1 MTCKYCG
8 NEIRDDAKFCPHCGA
23 VSGAAPEAAAPPA
36 EPEAP
41 AGGGKRKGLLIAGV
55 AAAVVLV
62 AVLAAVAGGLFSN
75 PKRAVE
81 AAAVKSAAAYA
92 QASEGIGL
100 PDLSRLSREQSYSQ
114 SLVLGLNSVNSM
126 LTGYDMSALSG
137 LGLRMDAGVDIEDRK
152 LDFELAAFWNE
163 EDLIRFLLTADD
175 AELYFSS
182 PQITGETCYG
192 VNTETLG
199 ADLTNMTGDRSLK
212 DLSFNLFDLADLAL
226 EKMDQ
231 EKLEKDMKAAAR
243 SLWDQAE
250 VKKTG
255 SNKTHIIH
263 GTSIKTTAYQV
274 TIPQEAL
281 DQYVDDLEAALS
293 AWNYSE
299 LYQEMFRSM
308 GMPQE
313 AVQDFLDELEGTDP
327 YGKLAD
333 GLRRLVDGI
342 GDLTLDVRL
351 SGGYVSGVLY
361 EDEIDGHQV
370 NAALLLGGGTEY
382 VDDLAL
388 EFMVD
393 DLKFRIDSTGD
404 HSMRSNL
411 FADTTTVQLNDKS
424 SRLLKVTSDL
434 TLDPAREEDNLRW
447 KLGADSTGLS
457 ILALDAQGTL
467 YVKEDLIDLTLE
479 DAALSAMGMEICSLR
494 FNCRASCCPDWLEQP
509 MENARL
515 VTQMDRMEL
524 MMTALEVRSRAEAWA
539 SETQELFRSRLP
551 AELYAALFR

>member
-1 MTCKYCG
+1 MICKYCG

-23 VSGAAPEAAAPPA
+23 VSGAAPEAAVPPA
-36 EPEAP
+36 GPEAP
-41 AGGGKRKGLLIAGV
+41 AGGGKKKGLLIAGAV
-55 AAAVVLV
+55 AAV
-62 AVLAAVAGGLFSN
+62 ALLAALAAVAGGLFSN

-81 AAAVKSAAAYA
+81 AAFIKSAAACT
-92 QASEGIGL
+92 QAGKALNL
-100 PDLSRLSREQSYSQ
+100 PDTAQWQKDQSILQ
-114 SLVLGLNSVNSM
+114 SISLQLRDINSD
-126 LTGYDMSALSG
+126 LIGYDLSALSG
-137 LGLRMDAGVDIEDRK
+137 SEIGMTAGYSGEDRYMIAEVDAS
-152 LDFELAAFWNE
+152 LGADELFH
-163 EDLIRFLLTADD
+163 FLMVADD
-175 AELYFSS
+175 AELYFHS
-182 PQITGETCYG
+182 PQLTGNAHYG

-255 SNKTHIIH
+255 NNKTHIIH

-281 DQYVDDLEAALS
+281 DQYVDDLETALS

-313 AVQDFLDELEGTDP
+313 AVQDFLDGLEGTDP

-333 GLRRLVDGI
+333 GLRRLVDGT

-370 NAALLLGGGTEY
+370 SAALLLGGGTEY

-457 ILALDAQGTL
+457 IFALDAQGTL

-494 FNCRASCCPDWLEQP
+494 FNCRASRCPDWLEQP